1 MTDES
6 LRHQLYFAIICY
18 NKLYL
23 DYMLSHA
30 HSKMVTNSLHFV
42 TFVLKFVTE
51 LLRKEKS
58 SHITQTRLHSP
69 HARLLHPLYILPD
82 ILRCFLAV
90 LGDELHNRTSDDD
103 TIGYG

>member
-6 LRHQLYFAIICY
+6 LCNQLYFAIICDV
-18 NKLYL
+18 NLSL

-30 HSKMVTNSLHFV
+30 HPKMVTNSLHFV

-58 SHITQTRLHSP
+58 SH
-69 HARLLHPLYILPD
+69 ARLLL
-82 ILRCFLAV
+82 
-90 LGDELHNRTSDDD
+90 TSYNIRI
-103 TIGYG
+103 TTYHK